1 MMCMGGWGVAIVQ
14 EEGVLDMPDPVSY
27 VQQPRGGGRRAVVL
41 VVGMNDNK
49 EVAEPEPES

>member
-1 MMCMGGWGVAIVQ
+1 MYGWVGVAIVQ

>member
-1 MMCMGGWGVAIVQ
+1 MYGWVGVAIVQ
-14 EEGVLDMPDPVSY
+14 EKGVLDMPDPVSY
-27 VQQPRGGGRRAVVL
+27 VQQARGGGRRAVVL